1 MYGVRNLNCI
11 WESNRFWSAYSTWK
25 NMWKPCF
32 KPCYVFV
39 WGCQSGMSCLI
50 RSELELI
57 LLIYP
62 CMHACMHALIKN
74 IYIYIYM
81 LNLVQGCQT
90 CWDLSHM
97 ANMKPVFWDFLCWRN
112 SIQLDFDSN
121 GHTCALIGWS
131 HTWVS
136 VFGYVKNTMHHHRC
150 NNSKNQT

>member
-1 MYGVRNLNCI
+1 MNVWSQKSKLHMGIQPFLKRIQYLKEHVETMFQTLLCFCLGLPIWYELLDSIRAGVDTSYI
-11 WESNRFWSAYSTWK
+11 S
-25 NMWKPCF
+25 
-32 KPCYVFV
+32 
-39 WGCQSGMSCLI
+39 
-50 RSELELI
+50 
-57 LLIYP
+57 
-62 CMHACMHALIKN
+62 MHACMHALIKN